1 MDTRA
6 AITGTEAGTVVIEVV
21 VVVTEAGMAEADVAV
36 GAIAKRNPI
45 RSPGGISSA
54 VLLL

>member
-1 MDTRA
+1 MDTVILMATATLIMDTRA
-6 AITGTEAGTVVIEVV
+6 AITG
-21 VVVTEAGMAEADVAV
+21 TEAGMAEADVAV